1 MGVGAL
7 KLRSGRITMVSTRRC
22 SGIGTRNGRLLSP
35 GLRRGTKRRGKVP
48 GCAAAVG
55 TLGNRKGARKS
66 KCTAAKSSSND
77 AGAQVGEG
85 GSGLKEDVV
94 PVVAKM
100 FISPLAFGVACI
112 PLIVSSDRLSVQENT
127 VLPPM
132 LTNSLFFF
140 FTFACQVATAVAYAT
155 TGLFHV
161 STFLV
166 QCISSIF
173 IIVWLNVTNDVFD
186 SETGVDKE
194 KVESVVNRTGDRD
207 ALFWVA
213 NGLLAIGIAL
223 FVGVILQT
231 RQYCAGAM
239 LLAAVSIGYI
249 YQGPPFRLS
258 YKGLGEVLC
267 FFAFGPLATN
277 AFFLIQSGMH
287 VTELLAH
294 PLAIWTSVLLGLTT
308 SNILLNSHY
317 HQVQT
322 DSSTG
327 KLSPAVRFGTRNVS
341 RAVCA
346 VLASVYT
353 IYLACIARGVMPRT
367 TLLVLPFT
375 LPSALKLCRFV
386 VENHANKKVI
396 KPAKFLA
403 VDWHRK
409 FALLLSLGLLLCQR
423 QALIVF

>member
-94 PVVAKM
+94 PVVTKM

-112 PLIVSSDRLSVQENT
+112 PLI
-127 VLPPM
+127 
-132 LTNSLFFF
+132 
-140 FTFACQVATAVAYAT
+140 VATAVAYAT

-346 VLASVYT
+346 VLVSVYT